1 MFTSRYCVCGTCPY
15 ILKVKEN
22 EREREREKK
31 ERVSEWERERER
43 ESNFR
48 RRFVS
53 ACSGTSPDFP
63 HSCTAWST
71 VSPVDIACLPA
82 TGSPQA
88 WFSHPCLPGATKPLS
103 GYIKAIYG
111 NLEILTGH
119 PTTSKNTL
127 LSRWQPGPVSFER
140 QNELAHEAEKNCQ
153 KWRQESVRKPV
164 TKDPSAQKSSHIV
177 TCVAEAFF
185 ETASFSTIVSLCFLK
200 EISKS
205 SQTHVSLIHQESQNY
220 PC

>member
-1 MFTSRYCVCGTCPY
+1 MS
-15 ILKVKEN
+15 
-22 EREREREKK
+22 
-31 ERVSEWERERER
+31 ERER

-111 NLEILTGH
+111 NLENLNRTPDDFKEHLVIKVATRTCFLWTAEW
-119 PTTSKNTL
+119 TS
-127 LSRWQPGPVSFER
+127 SRGR
-140 QNELAHEAEKNCQ
+140 KKCQ

-205 SQTHVSLIHQESQNY
+205 SQTHVSPYSPGIPKLPVLVITQ
-220 PC
+220 

>member
-1 MFTSRYCVCGTCPY
+1 MA
-15 ILKVKEN
+15 ILK
-22 EREREREKK
+22 
-31 ERVSEWERERER
+31 
-43 ESNFR
+43 
-48 RRFVS
+48 
-53 ACSGTSPDFP
+53 
-63 HSCTAWST
+63 
-71 VSPVDIACLPA
+71 
-82 TGSPQA
+82 
-88 WFSHPCLPGATKPLS
+88 
-103 GYIKAIYG
+103 
-111 NLEILTGH
+111 ILTGH
-119 PTTSKNTL
+119 LTSKNTL

-205 SQTHVSLIHQESQNY
+205 SQTHVSPYSPGIPKLPVLVITLYSTVEN
-220 PC
+220 